1 MARGRAPGYEEQ
13 REHILTQAAEL
24 FARAGYAATSMNEG
38 AQACGLSKPALY
50 HYFKD
55 KNALLLEI
63 CEAHI
68 TRLIALVDEVDQLA
82 LAAEPRLRA
91 LVERFVQEY
100 AHAVNEHR
108 VLTEDVRFLN
118 EADQQRILNG
128 ERQVVNSVAQAVQ
141 ELRPQADHDGLT
153 KALTMLLFG
162 MMNWMFTW
170 LKPDGVL
177 SYASMAPVVADLFLG
192 GLGAV
197 QTPGDGATKG
207 LAKNYL
213 TS

>member
-24 FARAGYAATSMNEG
+24 FARAGYAATSMNEV

-91 LVERFVQEY
+91 LIERFVQEY

-177 SYASMAPVVADLFLG
+177 SYDSMAPVVADLFLG

-197 QTPGDGATKG
+197 QTPGA
-207 LAKNYL
+207 
-213 TS
+213 

>member
-24 FARAGYAATSMNEG
+24 FARAGYAATSMNEV

-207 LAKNYL
+207 LAKNYF

>member
-24 FARAGYAATSMNEG
+24 FARAGYAATSMNEV

-162 MMNWMFTW
+162 MMNWRFTW
-170 LKPDGVL
+170 LTPDGVL
-177 SYASMAPVVADLFLG
+177 SDASRAPVVADLFLG

>member
-24 FARAGYAATSMNEG
+24 FARAGYAATSMNEV

-177 SYASMAPVVADLFLG
+177 SYDSMAPVVADLFLG

-197 QTPGDGATKG
+197 QTPGA
-207 LAKNYL
+207 
-213 TS
+213 

>member
-24 FARAGYAATSMNEG
+24 FARAGYAATSMNEV

-170 LKPDGVL
+170 LKPHGAL
-177 SYASMAPVVADLFLG
+177 SYDTMAPVVADLFLG

-197 QTPGDGATKG
+197 QTPGQKR
-207 LAKNYL
+207 
-213 TS
+213 

>member
-24 FARAGYAATSMNEG
+24 FARAGYAATSMNEV

-170 LKPDGVL
+170 LRSDGAL
-177 SYASMAPVVADLFLG
+177 DQEAMAQLVADLFLG
-192 GLGAV
+192 GIGEV
-197 QTPGDGATKG
+197 KTPSLKAEKK
-207 LAKNYL
+207 LAQI
-213 TS
+213 